1 MAKASKAKQIN
12 LTLPNEVGTL
22 ASLSSVISGAKVNI
36 TAICAWGDKEKAYFY
51 MVVDRHIKVKNALTK
66 AKFTVADEDVILVGM
81 PNKPGEMQ
89 KVAEKIADGG
99 IDILYTYGS
108 AGSGRT
114 SFCVFKTD
122 NDKKAIKLIQGK

>member
-22 ASLSSVISGAKVNI
+22 AKVGSVIAGAKVNI
-36 TAICAWGDKEKAYFY
+36 NAICAWGDKENAYFY
-51 MVVDRHIKVKNALTK
+51 MVVDRHIKAKNALTK
-66 AKFTVADEDVILVGM
+66 AKFKVTDEDVILVEM
-81 PNKPGEMQ
+81 PNRPGEMQ
-89 KVAEKIADGG
+89 KVAEKMAGAG
-99 IDILYTYGS
+99 IDISYNYGS

-122 NDKKAIKLIQGK
+122 NDKKAIKVIQGK